1 MFYLGFS
8 VMGAIKLLTLGGF
21 GYWSASC
28 ICNYGKKKPGKLV
41 RSLHV
46 DAEEMTTVISMF

>member
-8 VMGAIKLLTLGGF
+8 VMGAIKLLTFGGF

-28 ICNYGKKKPGKLV
+28 TCNYEKKKPGKLV

-46 DAEEMTTVISMF
+46 DAEEMAAVISMF

>member
-28 ICNYGKKKPGKLV
+28 TCNYEKKNPENWC
-41 RSLHV
+41 
-46 DAEEMTTVISMF
+46 AAYM

>member
-28 ICNYGKKKPGKLV
+28 TCNYEKKKPGKLV

-46 DAEEMTTVISMF
+46 DAEEMAAVISMF